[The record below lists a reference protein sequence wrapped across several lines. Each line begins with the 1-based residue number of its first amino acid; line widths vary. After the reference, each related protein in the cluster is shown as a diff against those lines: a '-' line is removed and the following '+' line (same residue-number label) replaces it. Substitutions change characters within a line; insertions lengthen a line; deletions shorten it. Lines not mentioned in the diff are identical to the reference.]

1 MLKCAPGPLF
11 LASIQFICFS
21 PFPFSCLSNPKAQ
34 WCSPFYTNCPV
45 EHNHHQ
51 DIVIVKVKW
60 PPRVYCCSYIS
71 TDVHGLN
78 NLFSQVEKNSYCL
91 NVLTFFYLVTS
102 FHYFA
107 CFCFFIRKEKLVFL
121 KKKKHFIE
129 IKIWVHSSRCN
140 NSAVVCRQSIPV
152 FLSFF
157 SLSYL
162 PKLNHL
168 PLIFLLFFFIFVTDF
183 SRWVWV
189 CACLPPSLI
198 NNRFASGLHFQCTD
212 GEIHFTSLSCQFGL
226 WLFCLILSLLLLLL
240 LPPLSSHVH
249 LCLFLSSLLFPLV
262 LSIYSVVACFIHC
275 PGHRDRCLFCCNI
288 SQLAVWFTV
297 VWWIVLL
304 LFNFPWVC
312 FCWPSTLLDYHQHWW
327 WCTVVIIA
335 WQSCIMSLPALPLR

>member
-1 MLKCAPGPLF
+1 MLKCALGPLF

-45 EHNHHQ
+45 EHDHHQ

-71 TDVHGLN
+71 TDVYGLN

-152 FLSFF
+152 FL
-157 SLSYL
+157 
-162 PKLNHL
+162 
-168 PLIFLLFFFIFVTDF
+168 FFFPSF
-183 SRWVWV
+183 
-189 CACLPPSLI
+189 LPAQAQS
-198 NNRFASGLHFQCTD
+198 FAVD
-212 GEIHFTSLSCQFGL
+212 
-226 WLFCLILSLLLLLL
+226 
-240 LPPLSSHVH
+240 LPPLLLH
-249 LCLFLSSLLFPLV
+249 LRYRF
-262 LSIYSVVACFIHC
+262 
-275 PGHRDRCLFCCNI
+275 
-288 SQLAVWFTV
+288 
-297 VWWIVLL
+297 
-304 LFNFPWVC
+304 
-312 FCWPSTLLDYHQHWW
+312 
-327 WCTVVIIA
+327 
-335 WQSCIMSLPALPLR
+335 LPLSVSVCLSPSLSHQ